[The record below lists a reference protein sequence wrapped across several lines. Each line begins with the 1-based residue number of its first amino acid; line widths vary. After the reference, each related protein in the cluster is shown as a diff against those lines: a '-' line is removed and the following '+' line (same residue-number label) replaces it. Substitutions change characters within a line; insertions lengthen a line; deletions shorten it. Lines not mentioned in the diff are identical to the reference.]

1 MDLEWIGSCWREQTN
16 AVPAQLEK
24 ETVMRMLVNRTT
36 DLRRQVRRR
45 LRREASYYLPLMGV
59 LAASVVGGFTFN
71 RVLAAAS
78 VVLMIGAVIGTLRWA
93 ERRIEDAPL
102 DRSLREALTDLRSKL
117 DEAARAY
124 VTVYVAVF
132 VISSIILLAV
142 VWQQSGA
149 GPLLAA
155 GLAVAALSVVW
166 AYRSGQ
172 GYVEH
177 MFRRYRVDLSEC
189 LRQLEEDA

>member
-45 LRREASYYLPLMGV
+45 LRREASYYLPLMAV
-59 LAASVVGGFTFN
+59 LAASVVGSFTLT

-78 VVLMIGAVIGTLRWA
+78 VVLMIGAVIATLRWA
-93 ERRIEDAPL
+93 ERSIDDVPL
-102 DRSLREALTDLRSKL
+102 DRSVREALTDLQTTL
-117 DEAARAY
+117 DHAARAY

-132 VISSIILLAV
+132 AISSMILLAV
-142 VWQQSGA
+142 VWRRDGA
-149 GPLLAA
+149 GPLLAVSVTA
-155 GLAVAALSVVW
+155 AALAVAW

-172 GYVEH
+172 GYVER
-177 MFRRYRVDLSEC
+177 MFRRYRVDLSDC
-189 LRQLEEDA
+189 LGQLDDL